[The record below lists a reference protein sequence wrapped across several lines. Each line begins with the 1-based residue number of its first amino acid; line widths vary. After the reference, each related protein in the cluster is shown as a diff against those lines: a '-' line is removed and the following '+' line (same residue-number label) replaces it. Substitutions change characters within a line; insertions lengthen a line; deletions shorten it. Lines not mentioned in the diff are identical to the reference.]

1 MGRKRTVRLV
11 TVLAVAAGTLGVG
24 ASAASATNADPHK
37 VTICHATAS
46 QSNPYVTI
54 SVDVASIIG
63 DSGHGHSGV
72 NAGDII
78 PPFTVPGDA
87 SYAGNN
93 WTDAGQAIFANGCG
107 AVTTGTGGTGP
118 VIND

>member
-1 MGRKRTVRLV
+1 MGCKRTMRLV
-11 TVLAVAAGTLGVG
+11 TVLAVAAGTLGAG
-24 ASAASATNADPHK
+24 ASAASATNTEPHK

-78 PPFTVPGDA
+78 PPFTIDGYA
-87 SYAGNN
+87 YAGHN
-93 WTDAGQAIFANGCG
+93 WDTGQAIWANGCS
-107 AVTTGTGGTGP
+107 ATSTDPGGTGP